1 MQLLLRSACANLV
14 LICLYQW
21 VLSFSDVLALV
32 PLAAAFVFHSS
43 VFIVAV
49 CRIRLTRVND
59 PMRWTFIAWSLVF
72 LYLTSLIGL
81 RHVIGV
87 DPELIALA
95 SATWLFIVLFVAASC
110 TCHVI
115 LHASKDWSDHLFV
128 ACTAFWWMFHDPAN
142 PWVARSGLWALA
154 PSILLFMVRINDSID
169 RNTCSPVELIG
180 WTCLTIVDA
189 VWVLERISAPW
200 FFVLYGCGII
210 LNVVLV
216 TSCASTGRLF
226 CLPCAVPFFLG
237 YTCALAC
244 VEKPDMALE
253 KALTRAD
260 EMMSDLDPDVH
271 SLVHDLG
278 IPEV

>member
-21 VLSFSDVLALV
+21 ALSFSDVLALV

-81 RHVIGV
+81 RHVVGV

-115 LHASKDWSDHLFV
+115 CLLYTSPSPRDLSTSRMPAS
-128 ACTAFWWMFHDPAN
+128 A
-142 PWVARSGLWALA
+142 
-154 PSILLFMVRINDSID
+154 
-169 RNTCSPVELIG
+169 
-180 WTCLTIVDA
+180 
-189 VWVLERISAPW
+189 
-200 FFVLYGCGII
+200 
-210 LNVVLV
+210 
-216 TSCASTGRLF
+216 
-226 CLPCAVPFFLG
+226 
-237 YTCALAC
+237 
-244 VEKPDMALE
+244 
-253 KALTRAD
+253 
-260 EMMSDLDPDVH
+260 
-271 SLVHDLG
+271 
-278 IPEV
+278 